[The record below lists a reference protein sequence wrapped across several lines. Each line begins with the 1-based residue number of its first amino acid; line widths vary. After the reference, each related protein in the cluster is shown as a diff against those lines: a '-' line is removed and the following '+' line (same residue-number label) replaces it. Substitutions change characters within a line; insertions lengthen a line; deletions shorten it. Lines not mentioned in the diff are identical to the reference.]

1 MALNVISNFASNVA
15 LRNLSDSTARA
26 TSSLAKL
33 SLGSRVA
40 SAKDDAA
47 SLAVGSRLHAEVI
60 GLKQAAVNAGQAVSM
75 LQIADGAMA
84 KIDTV
89 LLRMKSLAVQAGSGQ
104 LSSSDR
110 SVLNKEF
117 LTLRSEV
124 DRNAK
129 DTEFAGMLLTS
140 GSIAVDRASATDFEV
155 ADGVQNIT
163 FRGDHATSSNASI
176 AYNTAGSFSVTVVA
190 GTATNVFTGSVASG
204 TNDGTNMTTGAI
216 VTLTNTNSNN
226 KVDIALNTAFI
237 VNATRANGTLG
248 LSSTNITSFNFKVGT
263 GTSATA
269 DEITVTINSVDE
281 AALGI
286 ANTLISS
293 QADSNAASVAISNAI
308 DDLQTYR
315 ANIGANQNRLEF
327 AAANISIA
335 VENTEAAR
343 SQLLDLNIATEMSSF
358 VSDQILIQ
366 AGVSMLAQANEM
378 PNNLLRLF
386 Q

>member
-15 LRNLSDSTARA
+15 LRNLSDSTAKA
-26 TSSLAKL
+26 TDSLAKL
-33 SLGSRVA
+33 SLGTRVA
-40 SAKDDAA
+40 AAKDDAA
-47 SLAVGSRLHAEVI
+47 SLAVGSRLQAEVV

-84 KIDTV
+84 KINNV

-104 LSSSDR
+104 LSASDR
-110 SVLNKEF
+110 GVLNTEY

-140 GSIAVDRASATDFEV
+140 GSIAVDRASASDFEV
-155 ADGVQNIT
+155 ADGVQAIT
-163 FRGDHATSSNASI
+163 FRGDHSTASNASI
-176 AYNTAGSFSVTVVA
+176 SYNTAGSFSVSVVA
-190 GTATNVFTGSVASG
+190 GSATNIFTGSVASG
-204 TNDGTNMTTGAI
+204 TNDGTNMTTGTI
-216 VTLTNTNSNN
+216 VTLTNTNSTN
-226 KVDIALNTAFI
+226 KIDIAINTAFV
-237 VNATRANGTLG
+237 VNATRATGTLG
-248 LSSTNITSFNFKVGT
+248 LSGTSTTTFNFKVGT
-263 GTSATA
+263 GTSSTA
-269 DEITVTINSVDE
+269 DEIIVSINSVDE
-281 AALGI
+281 TSLGI
-286 ANTLISS
+286 GTTAISS
-293 QADSNAASVAISNAI
+293 VADSNAASVAISNAI

-358 VSDQILIQ
+358 VSHQILIQ